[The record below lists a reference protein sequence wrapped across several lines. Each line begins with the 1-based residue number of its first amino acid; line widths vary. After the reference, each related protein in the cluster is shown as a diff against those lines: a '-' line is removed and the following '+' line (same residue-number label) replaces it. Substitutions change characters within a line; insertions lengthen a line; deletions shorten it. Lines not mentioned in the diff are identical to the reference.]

1 MFGLPLEVI
10 TMMVSTIGGA
20 VMKAWS
26 QSSADKAE
34 QQKALITRFKQSEK
48 SVANARAFANPNANW
63 IRRFLV
69 ISFMAMAGFILL
81 APALFDITTQIP
93 VISTSGFKLLF
104 LDFTKDITT
113 WVELEGVVTP
123 DWLGHAILSVVG
135 MYFGSSITS
144 RR

>member
-1 MFGLPLEVI
+1 MFGIPTEVI
-10 TMMVSTIGGA
+10 TMLFSTVGGA
-20 VMKAWS
+20 VMKMWS
-26 QSSADKAE
+26 QSNADKAE
-34 QQKALITRFKQSEK
+34 QYNRLIGNFKEGEASKE
-48 SVANARAFANPNANW
+48 SARAFQNPNANW

-69 ISFMAMAGFILL
+69 ISFMAMAAFILL
-81 APALFDITTQIP
+81 APALFNTTTHIP
-93 VISTSGFKLLF
+93 VISTEGFKLLF

-113 WVELEGVVTP
+113 WVELEGIVTP

>member
-10 TMMVSTIGGA
+10 TMLVSTMGGA
-20 VMKAWS
+20 FMKMWS

-34 QQKALITRFKQSEK
+34 QQKALINRFSESEK
-48 SVANARAFANPNANW
+48 SVASARAFSNPNANW

-69 ISFMAMAGFILL
+69 ISFMAMAG
-81 APALFDITTQIP
+81 
-93 VISTSGFKLLF
+93 LLF
-104 LDFTKDITT
+104 LDFTKDIVNY
-113 WVELEGVVTP
+113 VELEGVVTP
-123 DWLGHAILSVVG
+123 EWLGHAILSVVG

>member
-10 TMMVSTIGGA
+10 TMLFSTVGGSI
-20 VMKAWS
+20 MKAWS

-34 QQKALITRFKQSEK
+34 QQKALITRFQESEK
-48 SVANARAFANPNANW
+48 SVASARAFVSPNANW

-81 APALFDITTQIP
+81 APALFNTSTQIP
-93 VISTSGFKLLF
+93 VISTEGFKILF

-113 WVELEGVVTP
+113 WVELEGIVTP

>member
-1 MFGLPLEVI
+1 MFGIPTEVI
-10 TMMVSTIGGA
+10 TMLFSTVGGA
-20 VMKAWS
+20 VMKMWS
-26 QSSADKAE
+26 QSNADKAE
-34 QQKALITRFKQSEK
+34 QYNRLIGSFKESEN
-48 SVANARAFANPNANW
+48 SRESARAFQNPNANW

-69 ISFMAMAGFILL
+69 ISFMAMAAFILL
-81 APALFDITTQIP
+81 APALFNTTTHIP
-93 VISTSGFKLLF
+93 VISTEGFKLLF

-113 WVELEGVVTP
+113 WVELEGIVTP